1 MFLPEAPRAGILF
14 WGYDLD
20 MKRFLKTIGKI
31 FLFLLA
37 LLVFAV
43 AVLFIGHRI
52 MLANEEPLLEKPIGQ
67 LIEVDGHN
75 MCVYTEGEG
84 EHTLLFL
91 SGSGTPAPVLD
102 FKSLYSLLN
111 DDYRIVVIEK
121 YGYGFSDVVDTERSF
136 TTILR
141 QDREVLEKAGIEGPF
156 ILCPHSMS
164 GLEAIMWAQDYPD
177 EVEAIVGLDNVL
189 PRTYDN
195 YDVEAVLKLESIFSA
210 ARELGLARLYYSDS
224 FLPDSLTH
232 EEKNLYRAIASRNLV
247 NVDVVNEGRA
257 IFDAVRLIDSKP
269 KPDVPMIMF
278 ISDGTETNG
287 SDWVGNHYLYAS
299 DLSDAKVV
307 ELGCGHYVHYFK
319 ADEIA
324 SEMRSFIENEL
335 G

>member
-1 MFLPEAPRAGILF
+1 M
-14 WGYDLD
+14 D
-20 MKRFLKTIGKI
+20 MKKALKTIGI
-31 FLFLLA
+31 IILALLA
-37 LLVFAV
+37 LLVIAV
-43 AVLFIGHRI
+43 AGIFIWHRI
-52 MLANEEPLLEKPIGQ
+52 MLEKEKPLLEHPLGQ

-84 EHTLLFL
+84 KHTLLFL
-91 SGSGTPAPVLD
+91 SGSGTPAPIID
-102 FKSLYSLLN
+102 FKPLYSLLN

-121 YGYGFSDVVDTERSF
+121 YGYGFSDVVDTERAF

-164 GLEAIMWAQDYPD
+164 GLEAILWAQDYPD

-195 YDVEAVLKLESIFSA
+195 YDVEGTLKLEGLFTA
-210 ARELGLARLYYSDS
+210 ARELGIARLYYSDS
-224 FLPDSLTH
+224 FLPDSLSK
-232 EEKNLYRAIASRNLV
+232 EDKDLYRAIASRNLV
-247 NVDVVNEGRA
+247 NVDVMNEGKA

-278 ISDGTETNG
+278 LSDGKETNG
-287 SDWVGNHYLYAS
+287 SDWIGNHYAYAA
-299 DLSDAKVV
+299 DLSNAKVI

-324 SEMRSFIENEL
+324 SVMRSFIRNEL
-335 G
+335 D

>member
-1 MFLPEAPRAGILF
+1 
-14 WGYDLD
+14 
-20 MKRFLKTIGKI
+20 MKKVLKAIRI
-31 FLFLLA
+31 VILA
-37 LLVFAV
+37 LLAVIVITLAAVF
-43 AVLFIGHRI
+43 IWHRI
-52 MLANEEPLLEKPIGQ
+52 KLVQEEPMLAQPIGQ
-67 LIEVDGHN
+67 LVEVDGHN

-91 SGSGTPAPVLD
+91 SGSGTPAPILD
-102 FKSLYSLLN
+102 FKSLYSLLS

-121 YGYGFSDVVDTERSF
+121 YGYGFSDIVDTERSF

-141 QDREVLEKAGIEGPF
+141 QDREALEKAGIEGPF

-195 YDVEAVLKLESIFSA
+195 YDIEGTLKLEKYIVA
-210 ARELGLARLYYSDS
+210 LREMGILRFYYSDS
-224 FLPDSLTH
+224 FLPDALTA
-232 EEKNLYRAIASRNLV
+232 EEKDLYRAIASRNTV

-257 IFDAVRLIDSKP
+257 IADAVQLIDSKP
-269 KPDVPMIMF
+269 KPDVPMLMF
-278 ISDGTETNG
+278 ISDGEETKG
-287 SDWVGNHYLYAS
+287 SDWIGNHYLYAE
-299 DLSDAKVV
+299 DLTNARVI

-319 ADEIA
+319 AEEIA
-324 SEMRSFIENEL
+324 SEMRTFIENEL

>member
-1 MFLPEAPRAGILF
+1 MKKVLKAIGIV
-14 WGYDLD
+14 
-20 MKRFLKTIGKI
+20 I
-31 FLFLLA
+31 LA
-37 LLVFAV
+37 LLAVIVITLAAVF
-43 AVLFIGHRI
+43 IWHRI
-52 MLANEEPLLEKPIGQ
+52 KLVQEEPMLAQPIGQ
-67 LIEVDGHN
+67 LVEVDGHN

-91 SGSGTPAPVLD
+91 SGSGTPAPILD
-102 FKSLYSLLN
+102 FKSLYSLLS

-121 YGYGFSDVVDTERSF
+121 YGYGFSDIVDTERSF

-141 QDREVLEKAGIEGPF
+141 QDREALEKAGIEGPF

-195 YDVEAVLKLESIFSA
+195 YDIEGTLKLEKYIVA
-210 ARELGLARLYYSDS
+210 LREMGILRFYYSDS
-224 FLPDSLTH
+224 FLPDALTA
-232 EEKNLYRAIASRNLV
+232 EEKDLYRAIASRNTV

-257 IFDAVRLIDSKP
+257 IADAVQLIDSKP
-269 KPDVPMIMF
+269 KPDVPMLMF
-278 ISDGTETNG
+278 ISDGEETKG
-287 SDWVGNHYLYAS
+287 SDWIGNHYLYAE
-299 DLSDAKVV
+299 DLTNARVI

-319 ADEIA
+319 AEEIA
-324 SEMRSFIENEL
+324 SEMRTFIENEL